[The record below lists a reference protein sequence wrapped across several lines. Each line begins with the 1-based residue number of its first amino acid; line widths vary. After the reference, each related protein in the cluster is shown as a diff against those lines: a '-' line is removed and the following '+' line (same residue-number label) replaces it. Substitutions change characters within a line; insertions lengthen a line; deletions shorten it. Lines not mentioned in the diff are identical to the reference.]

1 MAYVLEDLVALLRMR
16 PRAEDEEYLARRSG
30 QSRETIALLIQEG
43 LRSTQIARTARG
55 RYSTPEQLGLIACRV
70 TSGGSLLFGRPL
82 EEQIRG
88 DMGGDIRLDM
98 PDSVAWPDDIVLV
111 RLTEP
116 GPRARGMLAAIAQR
130 AHETVPATLVV
141 PPVEKEHKRHGRAA
155 KRPRRP
161 RMAPEIVAVPE
172 DARIR
177 DRIVVEGD
185 LCGAR
190 NGDMVIMK
198 ILQYPEKGR
207 PPCGIVQEVI
217 GDADDARTCLKA
229 IAASHGFSRLFSDD
243 AAREA
248 DAMPE
253 SVREEDLAGRRD
265 LRAWTLFTIDGAD
278 AQDFDDAVSLE
289 WRERGWRLGV
299 HIADVSHYVL
309 PGSAIEK
316 EAFSR
321 TTSVYLPGMTFPM
334 LPEALSN
341 RLCSL
346 MPRVDRLA
354 LSCIMEMD
362 GASVIDYEIVPSVI
376 CSKARLV
383 YSDVNAFFREEENN
397 VPEELHEMLR
407 DMLALSRRIRAA
419 RERRGAIEF
428 DLPEPEFILDENGEP
443 RKVRARER
451 GDAEKLIEDFMLT
464 ANETVAKFAREAE
477 IPIPYRVHE
486 PPDPDTMAEL
496 GRYLESLEI
505 PARLSG
511 GVAPATIRDIL
522 ESVQGKPEEKS
533 LNSAFLRAM
542 RKAEYGPMPHGHFA
556 LAARDYCHFTSP
568 IRRYPDLTVH
578 RVVKSYLRGECTG
591 EWLTQWTAA
600 MQEIASHCS
609 DGENAAVQAEREG
622 DDRMRAR
629 YMACHIGKKFIGT
642 VSGVTQTSLFVILPN
657 TAEGR
662 IPVWSLDQPY
672 EYVEDMRC
680 FMGEY
685 DRDIIRIGQPVE
697 VRVELVDERAGYIE
711 FRLWRFLDERH
722 ER

>member
-1 MAYVLEDLVALLRMR
+1 MPYTLDDLVNFLRLR
-16 PRAEDEEYLARRSG
+16 PRAEDVEYLARRAH
-30 QSRETIALLIQEG
+30 QPVDAIELLLQEG
-43 LRSTQIARTARG
+43 VRAARIARTQKG

-82 EEQIRG
+82 DETVREE
-88 DMGGDIRLDM
+88 MHGDIRLDM
-98 PDSVAWPDDIVLV
+98 PEESAWPDDIVLV

-116 GPRARGMLAAIAQR
+116 DPRARGTLVSIAQR
-130 AHETVPATLVV
+130 MHETVPATIVV
-141 PPVEKEHKRHGRAA
+141 PPTEPERKRHGRAA

-161 RMAPEIVAVPE
+161 RFAPEIVAVP
-172 DARIR
+172 DDSRIR
-177 DRIVVEGD
+177 DKIVVEGD
-185 LCGAR
+185 LCGAQ
-190 NGDMVIMK
+190 NGDLVIMK
-198 ILQYPEKGR
+198 ITAFPEKGKR
-207 PPCGIVQEVI
+207 ACGTVQEVI
-217 GDADDARTCLKA
+217 GDADDARSALKA
-229 IAASHGFSRLFSDD
+229 IAAAHGFSRLFSDE
-243 AAREA
+243 AAAEA
-248 DAMPE
+248 DLMPE
-253 SVREEDLAGRRD
+253 NVAEEDKAGRLDLRD
-265 LRAWTLFTIDGAD
+265 LTLFTIDGVD

-289 WRERGWRLGV
+289 KTEYGWRLGV

-321 TTSVYLPGMTFPM
+321 TTSLYLPGMTFPM

-346 MPRVDRLA
+346 MPNEDRLA

-362 GASVIDYEIVPSVI
+362 GASVSSYKIVPSVI
-376 CSKARLV
+376 RSKARFV
-383 YSDVNAFFREEENN
+383 YSDVNALFRGEENN
-397 VPEELHEMLR
+397 VPQELHELLR
-407 DMLALSRRIRAA
+407 DMLALSKRIRTA
-419 RERRGAIEF
+419 REKRGAIEF
-428 DLPEPEFILDENGEP
+428 ELPEPEFSLTKDGEP
-443 RKVRARER
+443 KNVRARER

-464 ANETVAKFAREAE
+464 ANETVAKFARESE

-496 GRYLESLEI
+496 GRYLETLEI
-505 PARLSG
+505 PARLTG
-511 GVAPATIRDIL
+511 GVAPGTIRDIL
-522 ESVQGKPEEKS
+522 EDVQGKPEEKAI
-533 LNSAFLRAM
+533 NSAMLRAM

-591 EWLTQWTAA
+591 EWLTKWTTA
-600 MQEIASHCS
+600 MPEIASHCS
-609 DGENAAVQAEREG
+609 VGENSAAQAEREG

-629 YMACHIGKKFIGT
+629 YMARHIGRKFTGV
-642 VSGVTQTSLFVILPN
+642 VSGITQTSLFVGLPN

-672 EYVEDMRC
+672 AYVEDMRC
-680 FMGEY
+680 LMGEY
-685 DRDIIRIGQPVE
+685 DREIIRIGQKVE

-711 FRLWRFLDERH
+711 FRLWQLLYND
-722 ER
+722 